1 MQLGLAAGLGDTF
14 LRLAAA
20 VLVGGVLGLN
30 RDLHNKPAGLRTHAL
45 VSLGSSLVMVV
56 SLRLAMQDGR
66 GDPSAALRTVQGIIT
81 GIGFIGAGVILHDR
95 LGKNVHGLTTAATIW
110 LACGLGLTCGAGLWP
125 AALLGVSLTL
135 LVLTFG
141 GPIERAFHR
150 RFHRP
155 VEGETAP
162 PPGRAAAPLR
172 SERAGSP
179 QGDDRIA

>member
-1 MQLGLAAGLGDTF
+1 MVPGFAASLGDAF

-56 SLRLAMQDGR
+56 SLHLALQDGR

-95 LGKNVHGLTTAATIW
+95 LGRNVHGLTTAATIW
-110 LACGLGLTCGAGLWP
+110 LACALGLTCGAGLWP

-135 LVLTFG
+135 LVLMFG
-141 GPIERAFHR
+141 GPIEQTFHR

-155 VEGETAP
+155 VEGEPGASPVNRAP
-162 PPGRAAAPLR
+162 PLGDPPHNEGR
-172 SERAGSP
+172 
-179 QGDDRIA
+179 